1 MLIKELYN
9 YPVKSL
15 AGNQLES
22 VFVEKRGFTNDR
34 RFMFIDENNQFITAR
49 SHHQLSRINVRL
61 KDRELSFNNISNQK
75 ELKQPIQLSHEKIKV
90 AIWDSGSTCHL
101 INNNVIDEW
110 ISDFC
115 GESLRLVYMAD
126 DDIREV
132 NNKYGNPDDIVSFAD
147 GYPILI
153 TNNKSLEY
161 LNQKL
166 ETPVNMNRFRPNL
179 VVDGIIPWE
188 EDHWKKIKIGETIL
202 RIAKP
207 CARCVITT
215 LDPETGETGNE
226 PLYTLSMFRKQDN
239 QVLFG
244 MNAIVEQGGFISV
257 GDQIE
262 LLN

>member
-1 MLIKELYN
+1 MVIKELYN

-15 AGNQLES
+15 AGNKLES
-22 VFVEKRGFTNDR
+22 VFVEKRGFANDR
-34 RFMFIDENNQFITAR
+34 RFMFIDKNDRFITAR
-49 SHHQLSRINVRL
+49 THHQLAQIKVQLN
-61 KDRELSFNNISNQK
+61 DNELIFNNP
-75 ELKQPIQLSHEKIKV
+75 LKQIKQPVKLLHEKINV
-90 AIWDSGSTCHL
+90 SIWDSESTCHL
-101 INNNVIDEW
+101 IDNNTIDNW

-132 NNKYGNPDDIVSFAD
+132 NSKYGKPNDIVSFAD

-153 TNNKSLEY
+153 ANSKSLED
-161 LNQKL
+161 LNQRL
-166 ETPVNMNRFRPNL
+166 EKPVSMNRFRPNL
-179 VVDGIIPWE
+179 VVDGDLPWE
-188 EDHWKKIKIGETIL
+188 EDHWKKIKIGKTIL

-226 PLYTLSMFRKQDN
+226 PLHTLSKFRKQDN
-239 QVLFG
+239 NVLFG
-244 MNAIVEQGGFISV
+244 MNTIVEQVGFISL

-262 LLN
+262 LVN

>member
-22 VFVEKRGFTNDR
+22 VFVQKRGFANDR
-34 RFMFIDENNQFITAR
+34 RFMFIDHNNRFITAR
-49 SHHQLSRINVRL
+49 TYHQLSQIKVHL
-61 KDRELSFNNISNQK
+61 EEHELIFNNQSNQK
-75 ELKQPIQLSHEKIKV
+75 QLKQPVKILHEKINV
-90 AIWDSGSTCHL
+90 SIWDSESTCHL
-101 INNNVIDEW
+101 IDNNSIDKW

-132 NNKYGNPDDIVSFAD
+132 NSKYGKPNDIVSFAD

-153 TNNKSLEY
+153 ANSKSLED
-161 LNQKL
+161 LNQRL
-166 ETPVNMNRFRPNL
+166 EKPVSMNRFRPNL
-179 VVDGIIPWE
+179 VVDGDLPWE
-188 EDHWKKIKIGETIL
+188 EDHWKKIKIGQTIL

-226 PLYTLSMFRKQDN
+226 PLHTLSKFRKQDN
-239 QVLFG
+239 NVLFG
-244 MNAIVEQGGFISV
+244 MNIIVEQEGFISL

-262 LLN
+262 LLS

>member
-1 MLIKELYN
+1 MVIKELYN
-9 YPVKSL
+9 YPVKSM

-22 VFVEKRGFTNDR
+22 VFVQKRGFTNDR
-34 RFMFIDENNQFITAR
+34 RFMFVDENNQFVTAR
-49 SHHQLSRINVRL
+49 SHHQLAQIEVQL
-61 KDRELSFNNISNQK
+61 KNHELIFNHRSKQI
-75 ELKQPIQLSHEKIKV
+75 KQPIELSPEKINV
-90 AIWDSGSTCHL
+90 SIWDSESNCHL
-101 INNNVIDEW
+101 IENNTVDEW

-132 NNKYGNPDDIVSFAD
+132 NNKYGNADDIVSFAD
-147 GYPILI
+147 GFPILI
-153 TNNKSLEY
+153 TNNKSLED
-161 LNQKL
+161 LNQRL
-166 ETPVNMNRFRPNL
+166 EKPVKMNRFRPNL
-179 VVDGIIPWE
+179 VVNGNIPWE
-188 EDHWKKIKIGETIL
+188 EDHWKKIRIGETIL

-226 PLYTLSMFRKQDN
+226 PLYTLSQFRKQDN

-244 MNAIVEQGGFISV
+244 MNIIVEQEGFISL

-262 LLN
+262 LLS